1 MYQKYVRAHFSY
13 DGEIDEQVP
22 CKELALGFSKGEILE
37 ISNQDD
43 PDWWQVREGGGR
55 EREGGREGGKE
66 REGGEERE
74 CFIFICCFRQ
84 GKYLMMVE
92 SHCPG

>member
-22 CKELALGFSKGEILE
+22 CKELALSFSKGEILE

-55 EREGGREGGKE
+55 EGGREGEEMFYFYFVASGKE
-66 REGGEERE
+66 S
-74 CFIFICCFRQ
+74 I
-84 GKYLMMVE
+84 
-92 SHCPG
+92 

>member
-22 CKELALGFSKGEILE
+22 CKELALSFSKGEILE

-55 EREGGREGGKE
+55 EGGREGRRGNVL
-66 REGGEERE
+66 
-74 CFIFICCFRQ
+74 FLFCCFRQ
-84 GKYLMMVE
+84 GKYLMMVG

>member
-43 PDWWQVREGGGR
+43 PDWWQVREEGEGGR
-55 EREGGREGGKE
+55 KGGRKGGRGREGGNVLFLFVASGKE
-66 REGGEERE
+66 S
-74 CFIFICCFRQ
+74 I
-84 GKYLMMVE
+84 
-92 SHCPG
+92 

>member
-22 CKELALGFSKGEILE
+22 CKELALSFSKGEILE

-43 PDWWQVREGGGR
+43 PDWWQVREGGKGGR
-55 EREGGREGGKE
+55 EEGGREGRRGEGMFYFYFVATGKE
-66 REGGEERE
+66 S
-74 CFIFICCFRQ
+74 I
-84 GKYLMMVE
+84 
-92 SHCPG
+92 